1 MTSKRM
7 AGLLYGLG
15 AAVIWGGF
23 PVMTRFGV
31 TSSGL
36 DMYDVTF
43 IRFAVASL
51 LTFPVLIKARWP
63 DWRVTGLLTLGI
75 GAPYILV
82 VSDGLARAPVALFAV
97 LTPTSMVLFSAC
109 LGAWI
114 LGDRLGRWQL
124 GGIAAICVGST
135 IAATAL
141 TGHAGSPA
149 ALGLFVVGGAL
160 WAIYTV
166 VAKAAGLDAWVATAA
181 VSTTSMIAYGLP
193 YLIIRGGAFL
203 DHPWPGVIGQALYQG
218 ALVSVVALFCY
229 SKAVQLLGASVGA
242 CFAALVPAMAMVGGV
257 VLLGEVPAP
266 LSALGLAVSTLGIGA
281 VLLAPSRSTAAS
293 RRPPPAPWLHRT
305 R

>member
-82 VSDGLARAPVALFAV
+82 VSDGLARAPS
-97 LTPTSMVLFSAC
+97 PCSRCSPPR
-109 LGAWI
+109 AWCCSP
-114 LGDRLGRWQL
+114 RAWGR
-124 GGIAAICVGST
+124 GS
-135 IAATAL
+135 
-141 TGHAGSPA
+141 
-149 ALGLFVVGGAL
+149 
-160 WAIYTV
+160 WAIGW
-166 VAKAAGLDAWVATAA
+166 AAGN
-181 VSTTSMIAYGLP
+181 S
-193 YLIIRGGAFL
+193 
-203 DHPWPGVIGQALYQG
+203 
-218 ALVSVVALFCY
+218 
-229 SKAVQLLGASVGA
+229 GASLRSA
-242 CFAALVPAMAMVGGV
+242 SAA
-257 VLLGEVPAP
+257 
-266 LSALGLAVSTLGIGA
+266 
-281 VLLAPSRSTAAS
+281 RSPQ
-293 RRPPPAPWLHRT
+293 RP
-305 R
+305 

>member
-1 MTSKRM
+1 MKSERL

-23 PVMTRFGV
+23 PVVTRFGV
-31 TSSGL
+31 TNSGL

-51 LTFPVLIKARWP
+51 LTFPVLVKGRWP

-109 LGAWI
+109 LGSWA

-124 GGIAAICVGST
+124 GGIAAICIGST

-141 TGHAGSPA
+141 TGFRGSSS
-149 ALGLFVVGGAL
+149 ALGLFIAGGAL
-160 WAIYTV
+160 WALYTV
-166 VAKAAGLDAWVATAA
+166 VAKGAGLNAWVATAA
-181 VSTTSMIAYGLP
+181 VSATSMVAYGLP
-193 YLIIRGGAFL
+193 YLTIRGFAFL
-203 DHPWPGVIGQALYQG
+203 DHPWQGLVVQALYQG

-229 SKAVQLLGASVGA
+229 SKAVLLLGASIGA
-242 CFAALVPAMAMVGGV
+242 CFAALVPAMAMVGGLL
-257 VLLGEVPAP
+257 LLGEVPSP
-266 LSALGLAVSTLGIGA
+266 VSALGLGISTLGIGA
-281 VLLAPSRSTAAS
+281 VLLAPSRSTEASRPAAS
-293 RRPPPAPWLHRT
+293 AT
-305 R
+305 